1 MLTYLLYCLTGEPF
15 FLANSADDIDNQQL
29 MLIGTHDADWMDGKL
44 EKIDDSVARNLVS
57 QMLNFDPSRR
67 PSMEQLLMHPFFT
80 GRSVARMLGESAEFD
95 VFISYR
101 VASDASHASLLYE
114 QLTSRGLKVWW
125 DKKCL
130 LAGENWWVSM
140 SCSVLQC
147 VEVFYRSKLSIHC
160 ASGCAVLCCI
170 VS

>member
-1 MLTYLLYCLTGEPF
+1 MVGEPL

-44 EKIDDSVARNLVS
+44 EKIEDSVARNLVS

-140 SCSVLQC
+140 SCSVMQC
-147 VEVFYRSKLSIHC
+147 V
-160 ASGCAVLCCI
+160 AVC
-170 VS
+170 